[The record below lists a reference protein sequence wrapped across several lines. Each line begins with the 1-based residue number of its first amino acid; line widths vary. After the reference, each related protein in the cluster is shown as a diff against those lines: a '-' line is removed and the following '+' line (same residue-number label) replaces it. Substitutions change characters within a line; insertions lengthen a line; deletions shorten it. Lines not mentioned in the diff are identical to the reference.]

1 MDIGKIFKPTVNIEK
16 IDNLE
21 LLGITSN
28 GDTYANYKNETINVF
43 GGIPGETVSIYYH
56 KFNAKMK
63 KYNFTLET
71 KLELV

>member
-28 GDTYANYKNETINVF
+28 GDTYANYKNETIQKVYE
-43 GGIPGETVSIYYH
+43 I
-56 KFNAKMK
+56 
-63 KYNFTLET
+63 
-71 KLELV
+71 

>member
-56 KFNAKMK
+56 KFNKGK
-63 KYNFTLET
+63 IQTH
-71 KLELV
+71 